1 MALRSDGQRTKKR
14 ILTACVRLFL
24 ENGYHQTTLQ
34 QICKEAQVS
43 TGSFFNIFGSKD
55 GVLLELVSFMYQ
67 EQFTFAKNTAGKV
80 LPPVYEYAV
89 ETSIQITITEL
100 SENLR
105 DIYLEAYSQKRILDF
120 IQDKTARELHRI
132 FGQYQPELTEEDFR
146 AMEFC
151 TGGMMRGCMANP
163 CTESY
168 TLEKKL
174 QTFVSL
180 ALRAYNVPGELIHKV
195 LDFVAGLDI
204 RQISRQVMEELLHR
218 MAMHYDLSLSGILP
232 GA

>member
-1 MALRSDGQRTKKR
+1 MALRSDGQRTKKQ

-55 GVLLELVSFMYQ
+55 GVLLELIGFMYQ
-67 EQFTFAKNTAGKV
+67 EQFAIARTTAGNT

-89 ETSIQITITEL
+89 ETSIQITLTEL
-100 SENLR
+100 NEKLR
-105 DIYLEAYSQKRILDF
+105 DIYLEVYTQRNLMDI
-120 IQDKTARELHRI
+120 IQTKTARELKRI
-132 FGQYQPELTEEDFR
+132 FGQYQPELTEKDFL
-146 AMEFC
+146 ALEIC
-151 TGGMMRGCMANP
+151 TAGMMRGCMANP

-168 TLEKKL
+168 PLEKKL
-174 QTFVSL
+174 HTFVSL

-204 RQISRQVMEELLHR
+204 RSISQRVMEELFHQL
-218 MAMHYDLSLSGILP
+218 AMHYDFSLSGILP